1 VPDVRSPG
9 AVGPTGDRSVARP
22 ERPCRSAGP
31 AAGLGLSGV
40 TPGELARLTHARDAA
55 LLVWDPTSRPWPW
68 RDRRDA
74 WAVLVS
80 EVMLV
85 QTSAIRVAERFP
97 LLIERFPDTRA
108 MAEVPLS
115 VVLEAW
121 GGLGYPRRARFLW
134 EAARRIEAE
143 GGRVPL
149 DPVALE
155 RLPGVGPYI
164 SRAVA
169 ALAGGVP
176 VGAVDVNAARVL
188 SRWVGRPLNRRQL
201 QAVADLLVADVDPWR
216 WTQCLFDL
224 GATVCSGRPACTE
237 CSCLK
242 YCHFR
247 GEGVDPSRSSFG
259 RSRPQARFEG
269 SDRQARGRL
278 LAAARGGGFPREAAG
293 RLAGWPEDEARV
305 TRVLESLVADGLL
318 AVADGQVILSPGEIG

>member
-1 VPDVRSPG
+1 MTPD
-9 AVGPTGDRSVARP
+9 
-22 ERPCRSAGP
+22 
-31 AAGLGLSGV
+31 
-40 TPGELARLTHARDAA
+40 ELARLTEARDAA
-55 LLVWDPTSRPWPW
+55 ISAWDPNSRPWPW
-68 RDRRDA
+68 RARRDP

-85 QTSAIRVAERFP
+85 QTSAARVAERFP
-97 LLIERFPDTRA
+97 VLLERFPDARA
-108 MAEVPLS
+108 MARSPLS
-115 VVLEAW
+115 AVLEVW

-134 EAARRIEAE
+134 EAARHIAAD

-149 DPVALE
+149 EPAALE

-201 QAVADLLVADVDPWR
+201 QALADLLVADVDPWC

-224 GATVCSGRPACTE
+224 GATACATRPLCDRCPVASE
-237 CSCLK
+237 CDF
-242 YCHFR
+242 H
-247 GEGVDPSRSSFG
+247 GQGVDPSRTSFG

-278 LAAARGGGFPREAAG
+278 LAAARVGGFPREAAG
-293 RLAGWPEDEARV
+293 RLVGWPEDEARA

-318 AVADGQVILSPGEIG
+318 VVDHGQVVLSAGGTG